1 MSGGLREKFVNGI
14 TAFAVVL
21 IFVGGLVM
29 TYPNIR
35 RNLSLKQENAEIQ
48 DRIDR
53 KKAEIA
59 QLKENQRRF
68 RQDADFVELIARQN
82 NRVLPGEYVFIFDK
96 E

>member
-1 MSGGLREKFVNGI
+1 MSEGLREKFVNGL
-14 TAFAVVL
+14 TVLVFVL
-21 IFVGGLVM
+21 ILVGGLVM

-35 RNLSLKQENAEIQ
+35 ANLSLRQENAELQ
-48 DRIDR
+48 ERIDR

-59 QLKENQRRF
+59 TLKDNQRRF

-82 NRVLPGEYVFIFDK
+82 NRVFPGEYVFVFDK

>member
-1 MSGGLREKFVNGI
+1 MSEGLREKFVNGL
-14 TAFAVVL
+14 TVFLLAL

-29 TYPNIR
+29 TYPNLR
-35 RNLSLKQENAEIQ
+35 RNLSLRQQNAELRE
-48 DRIDR
+48 RIER

-59 QLKENQRRF
+59 KLKDNQRRF
-68 RQDADFVELIARQN
+68 RQDADFVEAIARQN